1 MIIRI
6 LSSGSKRAFITAD
19 NRRRFTALFLELQLV
34 LPFITGRKSKNY
46 KKIASLSAC
55 LAVKDVNFT

>member
-6 LSSGSKRAFITAD
+6 LSSCSKRAFITAY

-34 LPFITGRKSKNY
+34 FPFITGRKSKNY
-46 KKIASLSAC
+46 KKIASL
-55 LAVKDVNFT
+55 

>member
-1 MIIRI
+1 MIILI
-6 LSSGSKRAFITAD
+6 LSSCSKRAFITAD

-34 LPFITGRKSKNY
+34 FPFITGNKLKNY
-46 KKIASLSAC
+46 KKIASLRAW

>member
-19 NRRRFTALFLELQLV
+19 NRRRFTDHGLRAVHGSQPSFLNFNWSFLS
-34 LPFITGRKSKNY
+34 LPGRNRKII
-46 KKIASLSAC
+46 KK
-55 LAVKDVNFT
+55 